1 MSSRSKLL
9 GACALALLSMAL
21 APRLRAEAKVEMGE
35 IDGATFRIDM
45 PEQWNGGLVIMNH
58 GYSIEPRKPAPGPP
72 NARIALFTSEGY
84 AVAQSSYSKG
94 GYALPEA
101 LEDNE
106 KLRKHFIKEFGPTK
120 ALYATGGAMGA
131 TITMLS
137 IERYPN
143 VYTAGLATCCGTLVP
158 TLQNLQANFEVLTLV
173 DYYFPGLFQPIVGPT
188 NGYQYNADETKRV
201 AAALAASPDK
211 AEIVR
216 RIARRQM
223 PDMASYLTFET
234 FVVHEIQER
243 AGGNPFDTRTTIFN
257 VDDDLAQVNTAVKRY
272 DADPRARAFLEKV
285 YAPPTGNLKRPLLIM
300 SPVYDPIVPVT
311 SVVPYVQVVHDAG
324 AQKNL
329 AFQFFNHEG
338 HGNVSPD
345 EVKTAFD
352 ALQAWVHGGPKPA
365 DGAGVTVPSAR
376 DR

>member
-1 MSSRSKLL
+1 MFTARSQ
-9 GACALALLSMAL
+9 AQ
-21 APRLRAEAKVEMGE
+21 AKVEMGE
-35 IDGATFRIDM
+35 IDGASYRIDM
-45 PEQWNGGLVIMNH
+45 PEQWNGALVIMNH
-58 GYSIEPRKPAPGPP
+58 GYSMEPRKPQPGTA
-72 NARIALFTSEGY
+72 NARITLFTSEGF
-84 AVAQSSYSKG
+84 AVAQSSYSRG

-143 VYTAGLATCCGTLVP
+143 IYTAGLATCCGTLVP

-173 DYYFPGLFQPIVGPT
+173 DYYFPSLFQPIVGPP
-188 NGYQYNADETKRV
+188 NGYQYSEAETKRV
-201 AAALAASPDK
+201 AAVLAANPEK
-211 AEIVR
+211 AELVR
-216 RIARRQM
+216 RIARRKM
-223 PDMASYLTFET
+223 ADMAGYLTFET
-234 FVVHEIQER
+234 FVVHEIQQR

-257 VDDDLAQVNTAVKRY
+257 VDDDLAKVNAGVKRY
-272 DADPRARAFLEKV
+272 DADPKARAFVEKV

-311 SVVPYVQVVHDAG
+311 SVAPYVQVVHDAG
-324 AQKNL
+324 SGKNL
-329 AFQFFNHEG
+329 AFQFFDHEG

-352 ALQAWVHGGPKPA
+352 ALQAWVKGGPKPA
-365 DGAGVTVPSAR
+365 DGAGVTVASAR
-376 DR
+376 DH